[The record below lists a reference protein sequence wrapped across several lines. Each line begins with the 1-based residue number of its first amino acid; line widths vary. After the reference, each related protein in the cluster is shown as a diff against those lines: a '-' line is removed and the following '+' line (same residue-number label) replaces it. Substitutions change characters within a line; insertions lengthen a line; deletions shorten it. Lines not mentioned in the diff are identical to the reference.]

1 MKARLRIAA
10 ACLLISGCTATGPE
24 FSAIDDQVARVPDGE
39 ARVFVF
45 RTNESK
51 LYLARK
57 ARILIDG
64 VHVSELAR
72 GTFYFED
79 LRPGEHRF
87 MADMWDAPG
96 ACEVKLDARP
106 GQVYYLQAD
115 PREQSFWSFVGPASA
130 ADLLGQSFM
139 FSVAS
144 GVGGMAAESYGNA
157 CGGAFRLYPVDEAG
171 ARERIAN
178 LRFSARTG

>member
-1 MKARLRIAA
+1 MKAYLRVAA
-10 ACLLISGCTATGPE
+10 VCLLFSGCSATGPE
-24 FSAIDDQVARVPDGE
+24 FEAIDDQVARAPDGE
-39 ARVFVF
+39 ARVVLF

-64 VHVSELAR
+64 IQVSELAR
-72 GTFYFED
+72 GTFYYQD
-79 LRPGEHRF
+79 LQPAEHRF

-96 ACEVKLDARP
+96 ACEVRLVAQP
-106 GQVYYLQAD
+106 GRVYYLQAD

-130 ADLLGQSFM
+130 ADLLGQGIM

-144 GVGGMAAESYGNA
+144 GVGGMAAESYGKA
-157 CGGAFRLYPVDEAG
+157 CGGAFRLYPVDEAS

-178 LRFSARTG
+178 LRFSAKSG